1 MSCSEPT
8 HDNTARNTG
17 TSKSEG
23 RMKESYASR
32 TKKKRRILKKIL
44 NKY

>member
-1 MSCSEPT
+1 MSEPM
-8 HDNTARNTG
+8 HDSSVRTTG

-23 RMKESYASR
+23 RMKEGYANK

>member
-1 MSCSEPT
+1 MSESM
-8 HDNTARNTG
+8 HDNSVRTTG

-23 RMKESYASR
+23 RMKESYASK
-32 TKKKRRILKKIL
+32 TKKKRRILKKYL